1 VFNVFEM
8 MNAGQGNL
16 GLDGLARQFGLSQEQ
31 ATRAAAALLP
41 AVFLGL
47 QRSAADP
54 NAFAKLMID
63 FNNGPFAAFFN
74 NPSQPVP
81 RQAQA
86 QSEQMLRQIF
96 GSTDLTRRVAEQA
109 ATWSGVSAQIIQ
121 QIMPIMAAAAVG
133 SLSRFSDIMRGEAA
147 GRPSAPSPEATPP
160 LAQPFLAWLEM
171 MRAMT
176 PGAAPVPEKPAPERA
191 PEASAAPP
199 TATNPWADLALA
211 MMGLAPAAAAPPEPE
226 REPEPQPEPIPKQEQ
241 DPLARMVD
249 AGREAQRQYIASL
262 QSIFD
267 QFWGA
272 GPNRR

>member
-1 VFNVFEM
+1 M

-86 QSEQMLRQIF
+86 QNEQMLRQIF
-96 GSTDLTRRVAEQA
+96 GSTDLTR
-109 ATWSGVSAQIIQ
+109 
-121 QIMPIMAAAAVG
+121 
-133 SLSRFSDIMRGEAA
+133 
-147 GRPSAPSPEATPP
+147 PSPSRPRPGAGSARRSSSKLCRSWRRPP
-160 LAQPFLAWLEM
+160 LD
-171 MRAMT
+171 RC
-176 PGAAPVPEKPAPERA
+176 
-191 PEASAAPP
+191 
-199 TATNPWADLALA
+199 
-211 MMGLAPAAAAPPEPE
+211 
-226 REPEPQPEPIPKQEQ
+226 
-241 DPLARMVD
+241 
-249 AGREAQRQYIASL
+249 
-262 QSIFD
+262 
-267 QFWGA
+267 
-272 GPNRR
+272 